1 MAKQVNMSAIY
12 NNAPVSRLSSTPKTR
27 KPGIKANSG
36 GRVPEPAR
44 KGMTCVLAAS
54 AVAGC
59 KTHGSYS
66 CKGFVHIR
74 TRESVV
80 NEAEQGQRR

>member
-1 MAKQVNMSAIY
+1 MAKQVNMSATY
-12 NNAPVSRLSSTPKTR
+12 KYAPVSRLSSTPKTC

-59 KTHGSYS
+59 KTHGSCS
-66 CKGFVHIR
+66 CMGLVQNR
-74 TRESVV
+74 TRESIV